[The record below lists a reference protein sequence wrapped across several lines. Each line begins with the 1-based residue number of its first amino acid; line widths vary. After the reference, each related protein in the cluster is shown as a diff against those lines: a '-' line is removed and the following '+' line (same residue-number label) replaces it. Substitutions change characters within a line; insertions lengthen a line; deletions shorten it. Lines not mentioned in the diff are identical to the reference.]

1 MSIHS
6 NISTIKLGWN
16 GQIFKLILLF
26 SISSFTFMSLRIFSF
41 LVVASHLISFV
52 YSFRM
57 NNSLVE
63 LNWTRDL
70 HARSCSE
77 AGLRIL
83 DVVDD
88 TDTPHIHRATIVTA
102 AEAKVY
108 LLSLFFSFFFF
119 KVIWISFLAFIFHFF
134 TIFFYTILLFFNK

>member
-1 MSIHS
+1 MKWT
-6 NISTIKLGWN
+6 NI
-16 GQIFKLILLF
+16 QINSFIFHFFVYCYVFADLLI
-26 SISSFTFMSLRIFSF
+26 SCRRIS
-41 LVVASHLISFV
+41 AQLISFV

-70 HARSCSE
+70 HARSSSE

-102 AEAKVY
+102 VEAKVY

-134 TIFFYTILLFFNK
+134 TIFFYIILLFFNK